1 MISDNATHT
10 ERFVGCRP
18 RRLCYWRGHQEQLV
32 IAPLSARGQSS
43 TTEASSSTTYYR
55 PRSGLAAE
63 LLAVARRRSSRPRA
77 WKRSETYIH
86 TSTTTVTSNG
96 LSSSLRLR
104 LRPSRRRK
112 KCQSRQD
119 ENISGKNCFQRRLN
133 PDMTKNNGINA
144 IKFTVAENHLK
155 VSLLYNYASAARYF

>member
-104 LRPSRRRK
+104 HQPSRRRK
-112 KCQSRQD
+112 NVKVDKTRTSAEKLFPTPSQSRH
-119 ENISGKNCFQRRLN
+119 ENKIMGLTQSNSQ
-133 PDMTKNNGINA
+133 
-144 IKFTVAENHLK
+144 
-155 VSLLYNYASAARYF
+155 